1 MRLASPQL
9 RSNLATSVAPLPLS
23 SSDVF
28 RHPLAPHQTG
38 CFSYPPQPRPTPLTA
53 VGEPP
58 LCMACNVVFAVKGA
72 IGAALAE
79 INKPDYFIASGP
91 LTPEHIQGLCR
102 VDSAQFVL

>member
-1 MRLASPQL
+1 
-9 RSNLATSVAPLPLS
+9 
-23 SSDVF
+23 
-28 RHPLAPHQTG
+28 
-38 CFSYPPQPRPTPLTA
+38 
-53 VGEPP
+53 
-58 LCMACNVVFAVKGA
+58 MACNVVFAVKGA